1 MTINQTA
8 QSEILDKVHEIKK
21 TISGGEAFFD
31 ALDRE
36 IIETASKS
44 MIDALFGL
52 APKNHFLVLSGGFG
66 KKIASGIE
74 AGTLPQI
81 PYYLYNGGIRS
92 GKTPEMIGRK
102 HFIGKN
108 YMEGIFLDDS
118 IYGGATYEALKNCF
132 RGIQKLRKCAVIYD
146 GCPIKKAEISAV
158 FRYYDHFKATP
169 NYKF

>member
-1 MTINQTA
+1 MTTTKTA

-21 TISGGEAFFD
+21 TIPGGEAFFD

-36 IIETASKS
+36 IIDTASTT
-44 MIDALFGL
+44 MIEALFAL
-52 APKNHFLVLSGGFG
+52 VPKNHFLVLSGGFG

-74 AGTLPQI
+74 AGTLPQL

-108 YMEGIFLDDS
+108 YKDGIFIDDS
-118 IYGGATYEALKNCF
+118 IYGGATYEVLKTRF
-132 RGIQKLRKCAVIYD
+132 MGIQKLGKCAVIYD

-158 FRYYDHFKATP
+158 FRYYDHFKAKP

>member
-1 MTINQTA
+1 MTTTKTA

-21 TISGGEAFFD
+21 TIPGGEAFFD

-36 IIETASKS
+36 IIETASKT
-44 MIDALFGL
+44 MIDALFAL

-74 AGTLPQI
+74 SGAYPQI

-92 GKTPEMIGRK
+92 GKTPEMIDRK
-102 HFIGKN
+102 HFIGKK
-108 YMEGIFLDDS
+108 YSEGIFLDDS
-118 IYGGATYEALKNCF
+118 IYGGATYEALKKCF
-132 RGIQKLRKCAVIYD
+132 TGIQKLKKCAVIYD